1 MATFIAASLLGVFL
15 AATDVSADETTILPA
30 TIQFSTSTGYWEDDG
45 AAAAPATPPAAKDT
59 PAPQQTAQPAQKP
72 RQRHGYYKLFSV
84 RQADR
89 TSKVYLQQIIAGDAA
104 PEILSTTELPEI
116 TAMKA
121 YVTDIR
127 PENSSGI
134 IREPGLFAMVFIKV
148 DPDADAEVWNVMLD
162 EIGEVSVEK
171 ASN

>member
-1 MATFIAASLLGVFL
+1 
-15 AATDVSADETTILPA
+15 
-30 TIQFSTSTGYWEDDG
+30 
-45 AAAAPATPPAAKDT
+45 
-59 PAPQQTAQPAQKP
+59 
-72 RQRHGYYKLFSV
+72 
-84 RQADR
+84 
-89 TSKVYLQQIIAGDAA
+89 
-104 PEILSTTELPEI
+104 
-116 TAMKA
+116 MKA

>member
-1 MATFIAASLLGVFL
+1 V
-15 AATDVSADETTILPA
+15 
-30 TIQFSTSTGYWEDDG
+30 
-45 AAAAPATPPAAKDT
+45 AAPATPPAAKVT

-89 TSKVYLQQIIAGDAA
+89 TSKVYLQQIVAGDAA

>member
-1 MATFIAASLLGVFL
+1 MATFIAASLLSVFL

-45 AAAAPATPPAAKDT
+45 AAPATPPAAKVT

-89 TSKVYLQQIIAGDAA
+89 TSKVYLQQIVAGDAT